1 MGMNGYRTNEP
12 LPLPQEEP
20 MLVKEILELHTE
32 QLGFTARELSSLMLM
47 EKAEMKSEYA
57 TSKTRLRRIV

>member
-1 MGMNGYRTNEP
+1 M
-12 LPLPQEEP
+12 
-20 MLVKEILELHTE
+20 KEILELHTE